1 MSQRA
6 AGRPL
11 NLPGLFLEKNYPTK
25 ERSLPAR
32 LDPAQAYAGDLV
44 VVVPSLLELPA
55 LGLQRSPLAKCNNA
69 S

>member
-6 AGRPL
+6 AGQPL

-25 ERSLPAR
+25 ERSFPAR
-32 LDPAQAYAGDLV
+32 PDPAEAYAGDL

-55 LGLQRSPLAKCNNA
+55 LGLQRSPLAKCNSA

>member
-32 LDPAQAYAGDLV
+32 LDPAEAYAGDL

-55 LGLQRSPLAKCNNA
+55 LDLQRSPLAKCNSA